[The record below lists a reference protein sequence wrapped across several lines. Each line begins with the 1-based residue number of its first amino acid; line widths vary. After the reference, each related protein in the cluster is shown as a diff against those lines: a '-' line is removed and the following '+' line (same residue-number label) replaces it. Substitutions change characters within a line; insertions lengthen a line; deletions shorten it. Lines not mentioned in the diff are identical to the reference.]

1 MISIKKK
8 NLILNLLFII
18 LVASVLFF
26 LFRAPEE
33 TTSRLPDDEIHE
45 EFHLIKSKKEADSHC
60 TECHSIDGKAPLSE
74 DHPPPY
80 RCLFCHKRN

>member
-1 MISIKKK
+1 MIPIKK
-8 NLILNLLFII
+8 NSRLLNILFVVL
-18 LVASVLFF
+18 AAAVLFF
-26 LFRAPEE
+26 LSRAPEE
-33 TTSRLPDDEIHE
+33 TTSRLPSDDIHK

-60 TECHSIDGKAPLSE
+60 SKCHSAEGEAPLPA